1 MIKGCE
7 RCRQARINLSVIFV
21 ALIVINFV
29 GRTLL
34 NVEVTSLSDVLFLPS
49 LGLLGSAVA
58 IYFLQ
63 KKVKQIKVK

>member
-1 MIKGCE
+1 MIKRCE

-34 NVEVTSLSDVLFLPS
+34 NVEVTSLLDVLFLPS

-63 KKVKQIKVK
+63 KKVK

>member
-1 MIKGCE
+1 MIKRCE

-29 GRTLL
+29 GRALL

-49 LGLLGSAVA
+49 LGLLASAVA
-58 IYFLQ
+58 IYFFQ
-63 KKVKQIKVK
+63 KKVK

>member
-1 MIKGCE
+1 MIKRCE

-63 KKVKQIKVK
+63 KKVK

>member
-29 GRTLL
+29 GRALL

-49 LGLLGSAVA
+49 LGLLASAVV
-58 IYFLQ
+58 IYFFQ
-63 KKVKQIKVK
+63 KKVK

>member
-1 MIKGCE
+1 MIKRCE

-29 GRTLL
+29 GRALL
-34 NVEVTSLSDVLFLPS
+34 NFEVTSLSDVLFLPS
-49 LGLLGSAVA
+49 LGLLASAVA

-63 KKVKQIKVK
+63 KKVK

>member
-1 MIKGCE
+1 MIKRCE

-29 GRTLL
+29 GRALL

-63 KKVKQIKVK
+63 KKVK

>member
-49 LGLLGSAVA
+49 LGLLASAVA

-63 KKVKQIKVK
+63 KKFK